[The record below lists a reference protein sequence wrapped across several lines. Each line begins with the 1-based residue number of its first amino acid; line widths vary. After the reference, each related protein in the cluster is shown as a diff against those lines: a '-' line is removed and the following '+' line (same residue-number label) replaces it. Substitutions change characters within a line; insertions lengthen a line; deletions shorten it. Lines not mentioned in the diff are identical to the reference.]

1 LTKLLSDTAYGAKA
15 VRVRGELAE
24 KERSMLWKRIGGSNE
39 LSMGIVERGG
49 CQRERQVWDI
59 MCGGQAS
66 RQAKQRAGARMNTAT
81 AFV

>member
-1 LTKLLSDTAYGAKA
+1 LTKLLSGTAYGAKA

-49 CQRERQVWDI
+49 CQRERQV
-59 MCGGQAS
+59 
-66 RQAKQRAGARMNTAT
+66 
-81 AFV
+81 